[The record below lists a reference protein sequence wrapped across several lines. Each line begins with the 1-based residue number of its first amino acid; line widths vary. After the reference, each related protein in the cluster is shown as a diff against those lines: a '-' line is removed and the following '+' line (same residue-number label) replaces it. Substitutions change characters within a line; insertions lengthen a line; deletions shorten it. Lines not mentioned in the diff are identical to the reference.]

1 MHDLVIRGGEV
12 VDGTGAPGRLADVA
26 IDGGR
31 ITAVDANLGAG
42 HREVNAKG
50 LLVTPGFVDIHTHY
64 DGQATWD
71 AFMTPSSWH
80 GVTTAVFGNCGVGF
94 APVRSE
100 SIPYLINLMQGVED
114 IPELVLSEGVDF
126 QWESFPEYLDSL
138 ARKPRVMDVGAQ
150 MPHTA
155 LRFYVMGERGSDH
168 LEMPTAPEIERMGVL
183 LEEALH
189 AGALGFSTSRTAKHR
204 AGDGRHTPS
213 LSATNAELFGLGQAM
228 RRAGRGVIQ
237 VNSDFAGGEFE
248 LMEQM
253 AKMADRPLSCLLVQT
268 DDAPRRWRTTLDN
281 IHAARRR
288 GVAANAQVGCRPIGV
303 LMGLETTM
311 NPFADHPAWKRM
323 DHLSPAGRY
332 ERLRCDAALCDD
344 LVNNPHSDPLKDRI
358 TSKLPRAHIMDTLD
372 YEPDASTSIASIA
385 QATGRPVRRVAL
397 EAMMAKGGKAMLL
410 LPHENYHDGNMD
422 AVREMLA
429 DEACVIGVA
438 DAGAHLGVIADA
450 SAPTLLLT
458 HWSRDRKRGPKLP
471 LEFVVHKQT
480 QATAASYGMHDRG
493 VLRAGMKADIN
504 VIDYDHLALRDPQ
517 VVYDLPAGGRRI
529 VQRAQG
535 YRHVFVSGVQ
545 TLADDE
551 LTGELPGRLVRGQ

>member
-12 VDGTGAPGRLADVA
+12 VDGTGAPRRQADVA
-26 IDGGR
+26 IDRGK
-31 ITAVDANLGAG
+31 ITAVEANLGPG

-114 IPELVLSEGVDF
+114 IPEIVLSEGVDF
-126 QWESFPEYLDSL
+126 QWETFPQYLDSL
-138 ARKPRVMDVGAQ
+138 ASKPRVMDVGAQ
-150 MPHTA
+150 VPHTA
-155 LRFYVMGERGSDH
+155 LRFYVMGERGADH
-168 LEMPTAPEIERMGVL
+168 AEKPTAQEIERMGVL

-189 AGALGFSTSRTAKHR
+189 AGALGFTTSRTAKHR

-237 VNSDFAGGEFE
+237 VNSDFAGVEFE

-253 AKMADRPLSCLLVQT
+253 ANTAGRPLSCLLLQV
-268 DDAPRRWRTTLDN
+268 DDAPRRWRDTLDN

-303 LMGLETTM
+303 LLGLETTM
-311 NPFADHPAWKRM
+311 NPFADHPAWKQM
-323 DHLSPAGRY
+323 DHLTPAQRY
-332 ERLRCDAALCDD
+332 ERLRSDAVLCDD
-344 LVNNPHSDPLKDRI
+344 LVNNPHSDPIKDRI
-358 TSKLPRAHIMDTLD
+358 TSKLPRAHTMDTLD
-372 YEPDASTSIASIA
+372 YEPDASTSVAAIA

-410 LPHENYHDGNMD
+410 LPHENYFDGNMD

-429 DEACVIGVA
+429 DSACVIGLA

-458 HWSRDRKRGPKLP
+458 HWGRDRKRGPRLP
-471 LEFVVHKQT
+471 LEFLVHKQT

-504 VIDYDHLALRDPQ
+504 VIDYDRLALRDPQ

-529 VQRAQG
+529 VQRANG
-535 YRHVFVSGVQ
+535 YRHVFVSGIE